1 MLMHFHENILDSINQ
16 ADVVNEFVD
25 RKDSRK
31 QKIQSFFSELFINM

>member
-1 MLMHFHENILDSINQ
+1 MLMHVHKNILDSINQ
-16 ADVVNEFVD
+16 VDVFNEFVD